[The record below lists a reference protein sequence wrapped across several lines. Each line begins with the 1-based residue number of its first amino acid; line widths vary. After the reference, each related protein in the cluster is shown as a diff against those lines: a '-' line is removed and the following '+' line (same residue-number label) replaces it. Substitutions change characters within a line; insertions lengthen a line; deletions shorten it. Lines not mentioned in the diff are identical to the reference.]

1 MGVAGLTEDAGA
13 VKGDDV
19 NTAHLLGQHDCAGT
33 VVGSSDSGNREAVPQ
48 TAEVAS
54 AGILSELLLVDHV
67 GVVEITSTYDGM
79 GSELGH
85 GNETFGESAML
96 HQPSRRL
103 RTEVDADG
111 EEEGGDK
118 GRTEFESPSDFADI
132 LDDDVGA
139 ETEEDTLCWLV

>member
-1 MGVAGLTEDAGA
+1 
-13 VKGDDV
+13 
-19 NTAHLLGQHDCAGT
+19 
-33 VVGSSDSGNREAVPQ
+33 
-48 TAEVAS
+48 
-54 AGILSELLLVDHV
+54 
-67 GVVEITSTYDGM
+67 
-79 GSELGH
+79 
-85 GNETFGESAML
+85 ML

-139 ETEEDTLCWLV
+139 ETEEDTL